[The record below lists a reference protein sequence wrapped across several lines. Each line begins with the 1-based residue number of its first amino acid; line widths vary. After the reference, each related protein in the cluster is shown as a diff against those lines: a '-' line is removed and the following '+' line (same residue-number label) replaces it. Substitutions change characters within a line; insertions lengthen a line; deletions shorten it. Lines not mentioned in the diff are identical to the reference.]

1 MVHHNPDD
9 ILEKKI
15 DQLLTFYRARLHLKD
30 SKFKI
35 LTDIAEDAEAMVSF
49 LEIRKGT
56 LIRDLKR
63 RNIHLEPDRINGF
76 VLYQARYSEMG
87 IG

>member
-1 MVHHNPDD
+1 MVHHNPGD

-30 SKFKI
+30 SQFKI
-35 LTDIAEDAEAMVSF
+35 LTDIAKDAEAMVSF

-56 LIRDLKR
+56 LIRDLKH